1 MSSFLHELEARF
13 AARRRARGLLIQR
26 DGRVTDFERTENG
39 FRAEVRSEDQFEVD
53 LPLPKSASTND
64 GPTVD
69 AEAMRC
75 ECGTFDSGEPCEHLW
90 AALLELDDRWI
101 EYDEPAAPAP
111 SRSNNSA
118 TRIGSEVRYRIDLGT
133 KVLVEKLVVD
143 VEWRKRSHGDLT
155 GSASG
160 WGPWTPLYTDL
171 DGLLRLADSADREL
185 IAKLFQAMPQAV
197 LELEENEERASFPI
211 APEHFEDVLQRLR
224 ATGRAWV
231 RRGVPPHD
239 ERSLL
244 GPLFPTPTYEL
255 EIRVER
261 IEAETGLDDQGVEA
275 ALQALAS
282 GEGPAEGWRIL
293 ATLVPATESDGPFE
307 PEPLPAGDVAWFHP
321 AGLIGLDDGVL
332 FKARL
337 GSGDVAWLERLE
349 GRGELFV
356 PATDPELALA
366 AVWSLPQATRFEVPD
381 ELALDDAT
389 GRPTP
394 VLRLRLDESP
404 SPMGSRLGLSELTVP
419 ELIYEVWFE
428 YGVELAA
435 RDSAVDEGE
444 EAAADTDSK
453 VETAASAPP
462 VRRQFRYGGSSGTAL
477 DVARRVRLHRDV
489 DAERA
494 YVDELD
500 RVLEPYRVGEAG
512 TSDVGRGHGSVR
524 VAGPRARM
532 LSEIFG
538 GLSAAWLVTLG
549 GERVHR
555 VVTPRFQVTSGID
568 WFELDRQV
576 EIATVDGTTTVD
588 LPVLLQAAHGD
599 QPLRVGDGQV
609 FLDEE
614 TRTRLSSLGS
624 LVAEGDNNEEGVRL
638 GTSQLFVLDALM
650 RSGDREFMRLEL
662 DDKMRG
668 LRESLESFEG
678 IQPVDPPE
686 SFHGELRDYQKIGL
700 GWLWFL
706 RERGLGGCL
715 ADDMGLGKT
724 VQVLALFDGI
734 RELGPPDPDD
744 RVSRPAATADA
755 EDDEADDDEA
765 ADLVGRVEALGAAA
779 HPASTPKARL
789 FLVVAP
795 KSVVPNWIGEAHRFA
810 PGLEVLDFTGA
821 DRQQV
826 LRGLEDAEGPVML
839 VTTYS
844 VLRID
849 IRRLLPMEFDTV
861 VLDEAQAIKNPQ
873 SKTAQ
878 AARRLVARHRLALT
892 GTPVENHL
900 GDAVSIFRF
909 LNPGMVE
916 HLPSLRALSQAG
928 EPDDALQVASAA
940 LRPLVLRRTKDEV
953 LEELPEKT
961 EQTLYSELSD
971 TERTRYDE
979 LAAYYRQR
987 ILSSS
992 SAEFR
997 RSKFIALEALLRLRQ
1012 AASHQGLLPAAQNES
1027 GRPIVESSKLDLLD
1041 EMVEEVLEEHSHK
1054 ALVFSQFTS
1063 LLAYVRERFDAR
1075 GWRYAYLDGGTRNRD
1090 EVVRE
1095 FQEDPECRLFLISLK
1110 AGGVGLNLTAADYVF
1125 LLDPWWNPAVE
1136 QQAIDRAHRIGQTR
1150 PVVAYRLLTRDT
1162 VEERVAALQET
1173 KRELADALLGPDKGL
1188 VAELTKE
1195 DMEILLS

>member
-26 DGRVTDFERTENG
+26 DGRVTDFDRTETG
-39 FRAEVRSEDQFEVD
+39 FRAEVRGEADFEVD
-53 LPLPKSASTND
+53 LPQPKGEASSD
-64 GPTVD
+64 GPSVD
-69 AEAMRC
+69 ADAMRC
-75 ECGTFDSGEPCEHLW
+75 ECSTFASGEACEHLW

-111 SRSNNSA
+111 TKSNGAS

-143 VEWRKRSHGDLT
+143 VEWRKRSHGDLG
-155 GSASG
+155 GSATG
-160 WGPWTPLYTDL
+160 WGPWIPLYTDL
-171 DGLLRLADSADREL
+171 DGLLRLADSTDREL
-185 IAKLFQAMPQAV
+185 IAKLFQAMPEAV
-197 LELEENEERASFPI
+197 QELEEDDERASFPI
-211 APEHFEDVLQRLR
+211 APEHFEDVLRRLR

-239 ERSLL
+239 QRSLL

-261 IEAETGLDDQGVEA
+261 IEPATVTDEADAEA
-275 ALQALAS
+275 ALRALVEG
-282 GEGPAEGWRIL
+282 GEPREGWRIL

-321 AGLIGLDDGVL
+321 SGLVGLDDGVL
-332 FKARL
+332 FKARFA
-337 GSGDVAWLERLE
+337 SGDVAWLERLE

-389 GRPTP
+389 GSPTP
-394 VLRLRLDESP
+394 VLRLRLEENP
-404 SPMGSRLGLSELTVP
+404 SEMGARLGLGELNVP
-419 ELIYEVWFE
+419 ELVYEVWFE
-428 YGVELAA
+428 YGVELEA
-435 RDSAVDEGE
+435 REPAG
-444 EAAADTDSK
+444 AADGEASTGVDPK

-462 VRRQFRYGGSSGTAL
+462 VRRQFRYGGSAGTAL

-500 RVLEPYRVGEAG
+500 RVLEPYRPAEQPS
-512 TSDVGRGHGSVR
+512 SDIGRGHGAVR
-524 VAGPRARM
+524 IAGPRARM

-538 GLSAAWLVTLG
+538 GLSSAWLVTLG

-662 DDKMRG
+662 DDKLRG
-668 LRESLESFEG
+668 LRESLESFDG
-678 IQPVDPPE
+678 IQPVDPPDT
-686 SFHGELRDYQKIGL
+686 FHGELRDYQKIGL

-724 VQVLALFDGI
+724 VQVLALFDGV
-734 RELGPPDPDD
+734 RKLGPPQEAE
-744 RVSRPAATADA
+744 RPAVAA
-755 EDDEADDDEA
+755 EDDGLEGAG
-765 ADLVGRVEALGAAA
+765 DLVAQVEALESA
-779 HPASTPKARL
+779 PKPKSPKSRL

-795 KSVVPNWIGEAHRFA
+795 KSVVPNWIEEAHRFA
-810 PGLEVLDFTGA
+810 PGLEVLDFTGS
-821 DRQQV
+821 DRRQV
-826 LRGLEDAEGPVML
+826 LQGLEDAEGPVML

-861 VLDEAQAIKNPQ
+861 ILDEAQAIKNPQ

-928 EPDDALQVASAA
+928 EPDDALKVASAA

-961 EQTLYSELSD
+961 EQTLYCELSEP
-971 TERTRYDE
+971 ERSRYDE

-1012 AASHQGLLPAAQNES
+1012 AASHQGLLPAAGNANDE
-1027 GRPIVESSKLDLLD
+1027 PITESSKLDLLD
-1041 EMVEEVLEEHSHK
+1041 EMVEEVLEEPSHK

-1063 LLAYVRERFDAR
+1063 LLAYVRQRFDAK

-1095 FQEDPECRLFLISLK
+1095 FQEDPDCRLFLISLK